1 MQLAFDIG
9 GTFTDFALRDPKTG
23 LVRVWKVPTTPRAP
37 AEAVTNDL
45 TARERAG
52 EFDGHAIGEVLHAT
66 TIATNAILERK
77 GSRVALVTTQ
87 GFRDVLLIGRQ
98 KRYDTN
104 NLHLDKPRPLTPRAN
119 IFEIAERLASD
130 GSVIVPL
137 DEMEV
142 AALAGKL
149 AREGFDAV
157 AVVLLHA
164 YANPD
169 HERKVGEIL
178 NKHLPDKV
186 ISLSSTISPKFR
198 EYERTSTTVANA
210 YVAPLVDSYL
220 TSLEGSLTRL
230 GVSAELSIMQSNGGL
245 VSADLAR
252 SFPIRIVES
261 GPAAG
266 VLMCAEVGKE
276 EGFDHVLTFD
286 MGGTTAKLGAIDGG
300 VPAVTPTFEVDAVNY
315 KKGSGLPLNI
325 SGQPPVFDQEQ
336 FVAVHRDRF
345 GLFDDEGQRP
355 YRQLPR
361 LSKGPEI
368 DHQCTGMTH

>member
-9 GTFTDFALRDPKTG
+9 GTFTDFALRDTETG
-23 LVRVWKVPTTPRAP
+23 IVKIWKVPTTPRAP
-37 AEAVTNDL
+37 AKAVMDDL
-45 TARERAG
+45 IQRRKTG
-52 EFDGHAIGEVLHAT
+52 EFDGRSVADVLHAT

-77 GSRVALVTTQ
+77 GSRVALVTTK

-104 NLHLDKPRPLTPRAN
+104 NLHLDKPQPLTPRAD
-119 IFEIAERLASD
+119 IFEVSERMAPD
-130 GSVIVPL
+130 GSVIAPL
-137 DEMEV
+137 DEAEV
-142 AALAGKL
+142 AALARKL
-149 AREGFDAV
+149 AHEGFDAV

-169 HERKVGEIL
+169 HERRVGEIL
-178 NKHLPDKV
+178 GKHLSGKV

-210 YVAPLVDSYL
+210 YVAPLVDNYL
-220 TSLEGSLTRL
+220 TSLEGSLSEL
-230 GVSAELSIMQSNGGL
+230 DVSANLSVMQSNGGL
-245 VSADLAR
+245 VSSELAR

-261 GPAAG
+261 GLAAG

-300 VPAVTPTFEVDAVNY
+300 VPAVTPTSRSMRSITRRAVDCRSTSRRSSCLRSEPAAAA
-315 KKGSGLPLNI
+315 SRARRW
-325 SGQPPVFDQEQ
+325 D
-336 FVAVHRDRF
+336 
-345 GLFDDEGQRP
+345 
-355 YRQLPR
+355 
-361 LSKGPEI
+361 
-368 DHQCTGMTH
+368 